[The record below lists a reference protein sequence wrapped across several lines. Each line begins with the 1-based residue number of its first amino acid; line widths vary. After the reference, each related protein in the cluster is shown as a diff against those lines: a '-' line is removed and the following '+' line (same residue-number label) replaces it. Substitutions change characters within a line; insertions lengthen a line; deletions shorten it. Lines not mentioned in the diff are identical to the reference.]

1 LKFNLEQ
8 QFEIVTDSFRG
19 VLLKLTKDAYYLA
32 IIIRQINV
40 FGKEEYLEINGICC
54 DYNSYN

>member
-19 VLLKLTKDAYYLA
+19 VLFKLTKDAYYLA
-32 IIIRQINV
+32 IIIWKINS
-40 FGKEEYLEINGICC
+40 FGKEEYLEIN
-54 DYNSYN
+54 